1 MKLFGR
7 KPEEHEEFLNLCALS
22 TTGELT
28 ETERRMLQEHLSE
41 CRECREAMNQFN
53 VVVDHA
59 IPTIG
64 AEYAHNEHDTTEN
77 PWSQE
82 DALEDLLSRLPEQHE
97 GREWR
102 QHNPFERTLPVTNSD
117 TWRNIWTL
125 YATAILLF
133 ASLSI
138 LLYKTGLARGTRTAS
153 LPSQSVKSDVSA
165 LQHRLADAAREAGI
179 AKSQLRDREILISE
193 LRRSLHQRSI
203 ELGQFK
209 AEQEHI
215 AAQLTESES
224 ARTNLAADISD
235 LSGKAESARAEV
247 KELEEKLHAAELQA
261 RKESERGAALQAQI
275 ADLQRTL
282 ESTNKTV
289 EEQNELLAHDRDIR
303 ELMGERDL
311 YIAEVYD
318 VDGTGN
324 TRKPYG
330 RVFFTKGKSLI
341 FYAYDLDQQRA
352 LKNATFQAWGR
363 VNKEKALSL
372 GIFYEDNAAKKRWV
386 VKSSDPHVL
395 SRVDEVFVTIEPNGG
410 SSTPSNRR
418 ILFASLTMSPN
429 HP

>member
-7 KPEEHEEFLNLCALS
+7 KPEEHEQFLNLCALS

-28 ETERRMLQEHLSE
+28 DTEHQLLQEHLAE
-41 CRECREAMNQFN
+41 CHECREAMKQFN

-64 AEYAHNEHDTTEN
+64 AEHAQHEDDS
-77 PWSQE
+77 PKDLWSQE
-82 DALEDLLSRLPEQHE
+82 DALEDLLSRLPEQHDT
-97 GREWR
+97 REWR
-102 QHNPFERTLPVTNSD
+102 QQNPFAQTLPLTNSNI
-117 TWRNIWTL
+117 WRNIWTL

-138 LLYKTGLARGTRTAS
+138 LLYRTGIAHGTRTAS
-153 LPSQSVKSDVSA
+153 MASRSVRSDESA
-165 LQHRLADAAREAGI
+165 LQQRLADAAREAGI
-179 AKSQLRDREILISE
+179 AKAELSDREMLISE

-203 ELGQFK
+203 ELGKFK
-209 AEQEHI
+209 AEQEQI
-215 AAQLTESES
+215 AVQLTDSES
-224 ARTNLAADISD
+224 ARTNLAAEISD
-235 LSGKAESARAEV
+235 LSVKTERAQAEV

-261 RKESERGAALQAQI
+261 RKESERGSALQAQI
-275 ADLQRTL
+275 IDLQRTL

-352 LKNATFQAWGR
+352 LKNATFQAWCR

-372 GIFYEDNAAKKRWV
+372 GIFYEDSAAKKRWV

-395 SRVDEVFVTIEPNGG
+395 SRVDEVFVTIEPSGG
-410 SSTPSNRR
+410 SITPSNRR
-418 ILFASLTMSPN
+418 ILFASLTISPN

>member
-1 MKLFGR
+1 MKVFGR

-28 ETERRMLQEHLSE
+28 DTERRMLQEHLSE
-41 CRECREAMNQFN
+41 CRQCREAMKQFN
-53 VVVDHA
+53 AVVDHA

-64 AEYAHNEHDTTEN
+64 AEYAHHEHDTPEDSS
-77 PWSQE
+77 SQE

-97 GREWR
+97 TREWR
-102 QHNPFERTLPVTNSD
+102 QHNPFERTLPLTSSD

-138 LLYKTGLARGTRTAS
+138 LLYRTGLARGTRTAS
-153 LPSQSVKSDVSA
+153 IASQSVNSDESV
-165 LQHRLADAAREAGI
+165 LQQRLADAAREAGI
-179 AKSQLRDREILISE
+179 AKAQLRDREMLISE

-209 AEQEHI
+209 AEQEQTV
-215 AAQLTESES
+215 AQLTDSES
-224 ARTNLAADISD
+224 ARTNLATEVSD
-235 LSGKAESARAEV
+235 LSGKVESSEAEV
-247 KELEEKLHAAELQA
+247 KQLEEKLHAAELQTS
-261 RKESERGAALQAQI
+261 KESERESALQARVI
-275 ADLQRTL
+275 DLQRTL

-303 ELMGERDL
+303 DLMGERDL

-352 LKNATFQAWGR
+352 LKNAAFQAWGR

-386 VKSSDPHVL
+386 VKSSDPHIL

-418 ILFASLTMSPN
+418 ILFASLTISPN

>member
-7 KPEEHEEFLNLCALS
+7 KPEEHQEFLNLCALS

-28 ETERRMLQEHLSE
+28 DTERRTLQEHLSE
-41 CRECREAMNQFN
+41 CRECREAMKQFN

-64 AEYAHNEHDTTEN
+64 AEYAHHEHDAPEHS
-77 PWSQE
+77 WSQE

-102 QHNPFERTLPVTNSD
+102 QYNPFERTLPLTSSD

-138 LLYKTGLARGTRTAS
+138 LLYRTGLARGTRTAS
-153 LPSQSVKSDVSA
+153 MASQSVKSDESA
-165 LQHRLADAAREAGI
+165 VQQRLAEAAREAGI
-179 AKSQLRDREILISE
+179 AKAQLRDREMLISQ
-193 LRRSLHQRSI
+193 LRHSLNERSVEFR
-203 ELGQFK
+203 EFK
-209 AEQEHI
+209 AEQERI
-215 AAQLTESES
+215 AAQLADSDS
-224 ARTNLAADISD
+224 GRTKLAAEISA
-235 LSGKAESARAEV
+235 LSGRVASSETQV
-247 KELEEKLHAAELQA
+247 KDLEEKLHAAETQASTESIRASSLEARVAELQQ
-261 RKESERGAALQAQI
+261 S
-275 ADLQRTL
+275 L
-282 ESTNKTV
+282 ESRNKTI
-289 EEQNELLAHDRDIR
+289 EEQDDLLAHDRDIR

-341 FYAYDLDQQRA
+341 FYGC
-352 LKNATFQAWGR
+352 ATQ
-363 VNKEKALSL
+363 K
-372 GIFYEDNAAKKRWV
+372 
-386 VKSSDPHVL
+386 
-395 SRVDEVFVTIEPNGG
+395 
-410 SSTPSNRR
+410 
-418 ILFASLTMSPN
+418 
-429 HP
+429 